1 MADVR
6 GDWTIEW
13 FVTGNGER
21 PLRAFL
27 ETLSGRNHDEA
38 ITLMEL
44 QQKWGDQLRSPH
56 SEPLGDGL
64 FELRGHQVRIFY
76 IYRPGRRI
84 VLLDGIVKKKG
95 KIPSRVLD
103 RVRQYQQEVKAMNA
117 KAKRGP

>member
-1 MADVR
+1 VR

-44 QQKWGDQLRSPH
+44 QQKWGDQLRSPN

-103 RVRQYQQEVKAMNA
+103 RVRQYQQEVKAMDA